1 MAFKMIKQDDYN
13 KEVVTSTKPV
23 VMVFSAPWCGYCKRL
38 KPALMQLA
46 GEVDAKVN
54 FAGVNI
60 DEEKELAAK
69 YAIETIPTLIL
80 RSNGKDSEQF
90 VNPPSKAEIKKWL
103 QEKGVL

>member
-1 MAFKMIKQDDYN
+1 MAFKMINQEAYD
-13 KEVVTSTKPV
+13 KEVTKSEKPV
-23 VMVFSAPWCGYCKRL
+23 VMIFSAPWCGYCKRL

-46 GEVDAKVN
+46 GEVDTQVD

-60 DEEKELAAK
+60 DEEQDLAKK

-80 RSNGKDSEQF
+80 RNKGEDSEQL

-103 QEKGVL
+103 QGKGVL